1 MNDAQRRTCSGSGS
15 SQSGSP
21 ASSPVLTTSARP
33 LRRSAS
39 GRVVRRAGS
48 QTTRAGQWNAPTAFF
63 ARGRSTAVF
72 PPMPASTCPTSVVGT
87 AVHGTPRMCVAA
99 TKPATSV
106 VEPPPSATSP
116 PSRPIRRLVQSRSST
131 AGVLAASPAR
141 HLVPLDV
148 ARPERELC
156 PHAVDAGDV
165 RVGHERER
173 AVARDEVAEG
183 VQPVGLDVHA
193 RRGEHDAVHVERRGV
208 GDVVVDGLP
217 LAMEGA
223 EGVGVARQRPVG
235 ALDPGPRRLGVDV
248 EQHREG
254 ARRERRARAL
264 GEDSPAAERH
274 DDGLA
279 VAEHVVDGRLL
290 ERAEGGLPV
299 VLEELRDRPPRAGL
313 QLVVEIDEAPPEPCG
328 GLAPEGRLARAHE
341 PRERDVAAERV
352 RGHGAASASSASR
365 SQGTPA
371 HRARSGA

>member
-1 MNDAQRRTCSGSGS
+1 MRRGDEAGDV
-15 SQSGSP
+15 GRGAAAERDEP
-21 ASSPVLTTSARP
+21 AVAPDPQARP
-33 LRRSAS
+33 EPLEH
-39 GRVVRRAGS
+39 
-48 QTTRAGQWNAPTAFF
+48 
-63 ARGRSTAVF
+63 RGRL
-72 PPMPASTCPTSVVGT
+72 G
-87 AVHGTPRMCVAA
+87 G
-99 TKPATSV
+99 
-106 VEPPPSATSP
+106 
-116 PSRPIRRLVQSRSST
+116 
-131 AGVLAASPAR
+131 LARR

-148 ARPERELC
+148 ARPERELG

-173 AVARDEVAEG
+173 AVAWDEVAEG
-183 VQPVGLDVHA
+183 VQPVGLDVHP
-193 RRGEHDAVHVERRGV
+193 RGGEHDAVHVERRGV

-223 EGVGVARQRPVG
+223 EGVGIARQRPVG

-264 GEDSPAAERH
+264 GEDGPAAERH

-299 VLEELRDRPPRAGL
+299 VLEELRDRPARAGL
-313 QLVVEIDEAPPEPCG
+313 QLAVEIDEAPPEPCG

-341 PRERDVAAERV
+341 PRERDVTAERV
-352 RGHGAASASSASR
+352 RVHGAASASSASR

-371 HRARSGA
+371 QRARSGA